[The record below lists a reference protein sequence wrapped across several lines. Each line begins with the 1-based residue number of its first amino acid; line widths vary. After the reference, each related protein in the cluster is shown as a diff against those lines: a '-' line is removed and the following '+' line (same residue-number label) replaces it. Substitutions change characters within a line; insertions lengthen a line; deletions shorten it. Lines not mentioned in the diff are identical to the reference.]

1 MTDKTATN
9 SVLLEN
15 YRKIDKASL
24 YSLLASFTLFFFLN
38 LSHGSGFT
46 TAFAFLIGMGIL
58 VLLQVGKLKTLVQ
71 LKSYLY
77 VVITTVLLV
86 YLFCTDGNYL
96 AIAAKFTFAI
106 GVAMYFEFRLTVF
119 YGVLAFLAHGVGAYL
134 VPQAYAA
141 YSPEFW
147 LRTGAIFFIAI
158 VVAVILAKRSKEI
171 IMFAEEQAASAEE
184 HAQRMGLVT
193 QRVAEVAENL
203 AEESEQL
210 AATTEETFASLEQ
223 VSQTTNEF
231 AQVIDGVT
239 VKTQNMDQAARK
251 ISTAAAAGR
260 GSMAEAAELTTSL
273 QARIENTAGIMQNLG
288 QRSREIGRIVTTIN
302 DVADQTNLL
311 ALNAAIEAARAGEYG
326 RGFAVVADEVRTLA
340 EEVAAAAGEI
350 SAMITRIQQDSAE
363 AVRETKANA
372 EQAQHTAQLTHSAV
386 GEVTAIVDQIE
397 QIGKEINAAAL
408 SMGQLAQ
415 GSQEIA
421 ASSQEQTAVMGEV
434 SSMAERLGSLVQ
446 ILNNLLSET

>member
-1 MTDKTATN
+1 
-9 SVLLEN
+9 
-15 YRKIDKASL
+15 
-24 YSLLASFTLFFFLN
+24 
-38 LSHGSGFT
+38 
-46 TAFAFLIGMGIL
+46 
-58 VLLQVGKLKTLVQ
+58 
-71 LKSYLY
+71 
-77 VVITTVLLV
+77 
-86 YLFCTDGNYL
+86 
-96 AIAAKFTFAI
+96 
-106 GVAMYFEFRLTVF
+106 
-119 YGVLAFLAHGVGAYL
+119 
-134 VPQAYAA
+134 
-141 YSPEFW
+141 
-147 LRTGAIFFIAI
+147 
-158 VVAVILAKRSKEI
+158 
-171 IMFAEEQAASAEE
+171 
-184 HAQRMGLVT
+184 
-193 QRVAEVAENL
+193 VAENL